1 MNIRPLAKIKNLPL
15 GEESGFGRET
25 SEWDFDGS
33 DSDAIQT

>member
-25 SEWDFDGS
+25 SE
-33 DSDAIQT
+33 